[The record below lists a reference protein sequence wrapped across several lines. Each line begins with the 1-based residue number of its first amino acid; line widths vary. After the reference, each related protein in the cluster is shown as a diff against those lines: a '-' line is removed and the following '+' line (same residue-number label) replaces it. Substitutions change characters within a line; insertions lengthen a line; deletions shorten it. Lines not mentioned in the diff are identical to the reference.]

1 MLDALAFDP
10 ATETRLATAPI
21 RPRVVVLSGA
31 GIGPE
36 VTRAS
41 MAAIR
46 AAGADLD
53 LVECDMPEGTSAA
66 GRTAPPR
73 ETLAAIEQA
82 GLVLRGPL
90 DAYSGRVMGP
100 TAAALRLAFGL
111 NAHLRMA
118 RGLPGVGLGP
128 SAQRMA
134 CAFVHE
140 TLEGAARA
148 ALERRHGSRP
158 ASRRRAE
165 RLADTALRAAAC
177 EGRSRIA
184 SALREQ
190 FPDAEETALWWA
202 LQAGAHGDRDLKL
215 SQISTDACARR
226 LVEEPARFGVVVSSS
241 LDGAVL
247 AELACGLAGGRYLA
261 PSADIGDA
269 VAAFGPVHG
278 GASELAGLDLANP
291 TATILAGAMLLRH
304 VGQTAAAR
312 RIEAGVRAV
321 YATGRRLTRDASRGA
336 PVGLEAFTDA
346 VLEAIVDQEA
356 ASGIAA

>member
-10 ATETRLATAPI
+10 MPEPRLAPTPL

-31 GIGPE
+31 GVGPE
-36 VTRAS
+36 VTRAGI
-41 MAAIR
+41 AAMR

-53 LVECDMPEGTSAA
+53 VESCEMPEGASAA

-73 ETLAAIEQA
+73 DTLAAIEQA

-90 DAYSGRVMGP
+90 DTCSGRVMGP

-111 NAHLRMA
+111 NAHVRVA

-134 CAFVHE
+134 CVFVHE

-148 ALERRHGSRP
+148 ALERRQGSRP
-158 ASRRRAE
+158 ASVRRAE
-165 RLADTALRAAAC
+165 RLADTALRTAAR
-177 EGRSRIA
+177 EGRSQIA
-184 SALREQ
+184 SALRDR
-190 FPDAEETALWWA
+190 FPDAEETALWRA
-202 LQAGAHGDRDLKL
+202 LQAGAHGDRDLRL
-215 SQISTDACARR
+215 TQISTDACARR
-226 LVEEPARFGVVVSSS
+226 LVEDPARFGVVVSSS

-247 AELACGLAGGRYLA
+247 AELASGLAGGRHLA

-278 GASELAGLDLANP
+278 GASNLAGRDLANP
-291 TATILAGAMLLRH
+291 TATMLSGAMLLRH
-304 VGQTAAAR
+304 VGQTEAAR
-312 RIEAGVRAV
+312 RIEAGVHAV
-321 YATGRRLTRDASRGA
+321 YATGRRLTQDTSHAA
-336 PVGLEAFTDA
+336 PVGLEAYTDT
-346 VLEAIVDQEA
+346 VIEAIERQEA